1 MGKGVFLEGSLLSYC
16 EEVCQCLV
24 TFFHFP
30 PSYLNQVLFRVSLPG
45 WNKLGGLKGF
55 DRLPKSNRSKAR
67 KPVMKGNKAKD
78 TKRSNCICKI
88 HSSSSESE
96 SSDELSSKSDSS
108 VITKSSS
115 SSSSNTNSSDSDESA
130 APPFPPRRPPTPN
143 LTLKNQKPIPS
154 HSSRSDSSDSE
165 NSSVTPVLPRKTTPP
180 PPTKSFM
187 TPPTPILKKQSPYSD
202 PLQLEQ
208 EATSSLDSQTS
219 LSRKAATPLKSTP
232 GSASNKI
239 LSFVSSFGFG
249 GGTVEDPRESDEDDA
264 EDASNLEETVV
275 DISGA
280 GEHPPGEEMYEE
292 VGSRVSVDSP
302 IDESKEES
310 SKTKKKKKK
319 KKQKSV
325 EVDSDDSDEN
335 SDSTTNT
342 KETKKHDTSS
352 KKKKKKS
359 RENMDASKN
368 KNTVLKKKS
377 GKKDDKEPVRRSRRI
392 NK

>member
-1 MGKGVFLEGSLLSYC
+1 
-16 EEVCQCLV
+16 
-24 TFFHFP
+24 
-30 PSYLNQVLFRVSLPG
+30 
-45 WNKLGGLKGF
+45 LGDLTGF
-55 DRLPKSNRSKAR
+55 EHLPKSKHSKAR
-67 KPVMKGNKAKD
+67 KPVTKGNKVKN
-78 TKRSNCICKI
+78 TKRSNRIRNI

-115 SSSSNTNSSDSDESA
+115 SSSSNTNSDEST
-130 APPFPPRRPPTPN
+130 APPLPPQRPPTPN

-165 NSSVTPVLPRKTTPP
+165 NSTATPVLPRKTTPP

-187 TPPTPILKKQSPYSD
+187 SPPTPILKKQSPYSD
-202 PLQLEQ
+202 PLRLEP

-219 LSRKAATPLKSTP
+219 LSRKASTPLKSTP

-249 GGTVEDPRESDEDDA
+249 GGTVEDPRESDEDNA
-264 EDASNLEETVV
+264 EDASNLKEPVV
-275 DISGA
+275 DISGD
-280 GEHPPGEEMYEE
+280 GEHPPGEEMYGE

-310 SKTKKKKKK
+310 SKTKKKKT
-319 KKQKSV
+319 KQKSV
-325 EVDSDDSDEN
+325 EVDSDDSDKN

-342 KETKKHDTSS
+342 KEKKKHDTSS
-352 KKKKKKS
+352 KKKKKKKKKKKS
-359 RENMDASKN
+359 REDMDASKN
-368 KNTVLKKKS
+368 KSTVLKKKS
-377 GKKDDKEPVRRSRRI
+377 GKTDDREPVRRSRRI

>member
-1 MGKGVFLEGSLLSYC
+1 
-16 EEVCQCLV
+16 
-24 TFFHFP
+24 
-30 PSYLNQVLFRVSLPG
+30 
-45 WNKLGGLKGF
+45 
-55 DRLPKSNRSKAR
+55 
-67 KPVMKGNKAKD
+67 
-78 TKRSNCICKI
+78 
-88 HSSSSESE
+88 
-96 SSDELSSKSDSS
+96 
-108 VITKSSS
+108 
-115 SSSSNTNSSDSDESA
+115 
-130 APPFPPRRPPTPN
+130 
-143 LTLKNQKPIPS
+143 
-154 HSSRSDSSDSE
+154 
-165 NSSVTPVLPRKTTPP
+165 
-180 PPTKSFM
+180 
-187 TPPTPILKKQSPYSD
+187 
-202 PLQLEQ
+202 LEQ

-319 KKQKSV
+319 KKKQKSV
-325 EVDSDDSDEN
+325 EVDSDDSDKN

-377 GKKDDKEPVRRSRRI
+377 GKKDDREPVRRSRRI

>member
-1 MGKGVFLEGSLLSYC
+1 
-16 EEVCQCLV
+16 
-24 TFFHFP
+24 
-30 PSYLNQVLFRVSLPG
+30 
-45 WNKLGGLKGF
+45 
-55 DRLPKSNRSKAR
+55 
-67 KPVMKGNKAKD
+67 MK
-78 TKRSNCICKI
+78 TSNCTRKI

-280 GEHPPGEEMYEE
+280 GEHPPGEEMYGE

-310 SKTKKKKKK
+310 SKMKKKKTE
-319 KKQKSV
+319 QKSV
-325 EVDSDDSDEN
+325 EVDSDDSDKN

-342 KETKKHDTSS
+342 KEKKKHDTSS

-359 RENMDASKN
+359 REAMDASKN
-368 KNTVLKKKS
+368 KSTVLKKKS
-377 GKKDDKEPVRRSRRI
+377 GKTDDREPVRRSRRI